1 MTPQRGTRSRLKL
14 TLTWLTIVS
23 ALTFFT
29 FTLVASAANPK
40 PDYASAAKQLPKG
53 KPLVVVG
60 NQLCSVDESQVAQL
74 STMYD
79 VGWDTLTVDGEA
91 LDMVTVSGAKDRELR
106 AFLGDATCKLIK
118 KRRVFFLPFDAH
130 TS

>member
-1 MTPQRGTRSRLKL
+1 MTVQRGTRSRLKL
-14 TLTWLTIVS
+14 TLTWLTIVT

-40 PDYASAAKQLPKG
+40 PDYAAAAQQLPRDKA
-53 KPLVVVG
+53 LVVVG

-74 STMYD
+74 ATMYD
-79 VGWDTLTVDGEA
+79 VGWDTLTVDGE
-91 LDMVTVSGAKDRELR
+91 LVDMVTVSGAKDRELR
-106 AFLGDATCKLIK
+106 EFLGDATCKLV
-118 KRRVFFLPFDAH
+118 KRKRVFFLPFDAH